1 MQKLEKQLR
10 WTGNK
15 VGGEQSNGLVMQ
27 AQPQAMEDASADDKS
42 LSLYRQDSLH
52 RVAGFQYFLLRCCTP
67 EALIA
72 QVMAKV
78 KGLGKLPFPMRST
91 QCGGI
96 CGLRF
101 SFCIS
106 EAGKYTF
113 Y

>member
-1 MQKLEKQLR
+1 MQKLEKHLH

-15 VGGEQSNGLVMQ
+15 VGGEQSNGLDTQ

-42 LSLYRQDSLH
+42 LSLCRKDSLH
-52 RVAGFQYFLLRCCTP
+52 RVAGFQHFLLRCCTP

-78 KGLGKLPFPMRST
+78 KGLGKLPLPMRSI
-91 QCGGI
+91 QCSGI
-96 CGLRF
+96 CGLRS
-101 SFCIS
+101 SFCLS

-113 Y
+113 H